1 VQTAWNFWP
10 LVLKDWIRVSL
21 SDHKNT
27 IDEGM
32 CGISGCITEGRAV
45 AGILYRSLK
54 RLEYRG
60 YDSAGMATISNGK
73 LYVKKDQ
80 GKIDEVNERLN
91 FNEMPGS
98 IGIAHTRWATH
109 GAPSKVNAHPHV
121 DCSGMLA
128 VVHNGVIENF
138 MELKREL
145 LDLNHRFVS
154 KTDTEVV
161 AHLLEENL
169 KRGGD
174 FLSAFINAIK
184 RLDGSYALAAVYVKE
199 PDKIL
204 VARQD
209 MPILIG
215 VGDGSMFVASDAAA
229 FIEETNRAVVLQ
241 NGEVAVI
248 TAKSYDIYRVKDGT
262 KVARSPIVLDWTVE
276 MAEKQGFPHYT
287 LKEIFE
293 QPLTLKSALRLQDAY
308 VDLLTEFLDRG
319 ERIFLLAAGTS
330 YHACLAASYMFSKLA
345 RLTTFPVVASEFVD
359 NYGHSIDI
367 DTVILAVSQSGET
380 ADVLSA
386 LEFARLRAATI
397 LGITNVVGSTLT
409 RVSRAYLL
417 QNAGPE
423 IGVAATKTFTS
434 QLIVL
439 AQLALRLAKKRGKVA
454 QYEMDEFRDRLYEI
468 PDIVSRV
475 LDEVKVPVQGLA
487 KKYAGEKF
495 FMFLGRGIST
505 ATAFEGRL
513 KVMELSY
520 IPCIAYA
527 AGESKHGPISLV
539 EEGTPAFFVCPND
552 STRKAILGNI
562 EEMKARGARI
572 ITVGSKDD
580 EELMEISD
588 DYIGMPDVH
597 ELLSPIVYVL
607 PFQLLA
613 YYLAV
618 EKGLDPDKPR
628 NLAKS
633 VTVL

>member
-1 VQTAWNFWP
+1 
-10 LVLKDWIRVSL
+10 
-21 SDHKNT
+21 
-27 IDEGM
+27 M
-32 CGISGCITEGRAV
+32 CGITGCVTDGRAV
-45 AGILYRSLK
+45 AGILYKSLK

-60 YDSAGMATISNGK
+60 YDSAGMATIFNGV

-91 FNEMPGS
+91 FSDMPGN

-109 GAPSKVNAHPHV
+109 GAPSKVNAHPHT
-121 DCSGMLA
+121 DCNNKLA

-138 MELKREL
+138 MELKKEL

-169 KRGGD
+169 EKGED
-174 FLSAFINAIK
+174 FFSAFVNTIK
-184 RLDGSYALAAVYVKE
+184 RLNGSYALATIYVGE

-204 VARQD
+204 VAKQD
-209 MPILIG
+209 MPLLIG
-215 VGDGSMFVASDAAA
+215 IGDGCMFVASDAAA
-229 FIEETNRAVVLQ
+229 FIDETNKTIILQ
-241 NGEVAVI
+241 NGEVAVV
-248 TAKSYDIYRVKDGT
+248 TAKSYEIYRVKDGT
-262 KVARSPIVLDWTVE
+262 KVMRNPIILDWTLE

-293 QPLTLKSALRLQDAY
+293 QPLTIKSALRLQDTY

-319 ERIFLLAAGTS
+319 EKIFMIAAGTS

-345 RLTTFPVVASEFVD
+345 RLATYPVIASEFIE

-367 DTVILAVSQSGET
+367 GTVILAVSQSGET
-380 ADVLSA
+380 ADVLNA

-409 RVSRAYLL
+409 RISRAYLL

-439 AQLALRLAKKRGKVA
+439 AQLALRLAKKRGKIA
-454 QYEMDEFRDRLYEI
+454 QYEMDEFKERLYEV
-468 PDIVSRV
+468 PDVVSHALEETKDRMQ
-475 LDEVKVPVQGLA
+475 ELA
-487 KKYAGEKF
+487 KKYAKEKF
-495 FMFLGRGIST
+495 FIFLGRGIST

-520 IPCIAYA
+520 IPCIAYP
-527 AGESKHGPISLV
+527 AGESKHGPISVV
-539 EEGTPAFFVCPND
+539 EKGVPVFFVCPKD
-552 STRKAILGNI
+552 ETRKTIIGNI
-562 EEMKARGARI
+562 EEMRARGAKI
-572 ITVGSKDD
+572 ITIGSKDD

-588 DYIGMPDVH
+588 DYIGLPDVH
-597 ELLSPIVYVL
+597 ELLSPIIYVL

-613 YYLAV
+613 YYLAI
-618 EKGLDPDKPR
+618 ERGLDPDKPR

>member
-1 VQTAWNFWP
+1 
-10 LVLKDWIRVSL
+10 
-21 SDHKNT
+21 
-27 IDEGM
+27 M
-32 CGISGCITEGRAV
+32 CGITGCVTEGKLV
-45 AGILYRSLK
+45 ASILYKSLK

-60 YDSAGMATISNGK
+60 YDSAGMATISNGT
-73 LYVKKDQ
+73 LHVKKDQ
-80 GKIDEVNERLN
+80 GKIDEVNERLG
-91 FNEMPGS
+91 FSDMPGN

-109 GAPSKVNAHPHV
+109 GAPSKINAHPHT
-121 DCSGMLA
+121 DCYSKLA

-138 MELKREL
+138 IELKKEL
-145 LDLNHRFVS
+145 LDLNHKFVS

-169 KRGGD
+169 KKGEN
-174 FLSAFINAIK
+174 FFSAFINTIR
-184 RLDGSYALAAVYVKE
+184 RLNGSYALAVIYVEE

-204 VARQD
+204 VAKQD
-209 MPILIG
+209 MPLLIG
-215 VGDGSMFVASDAAA
+215 VGDKCMFVASDAAA
-229 FIEETNRAVVLQ
+229 FIDETNKAAILQ
-241 NGEVAVI
+241 NGEIAVV
-248 TAKSYDIYRVKDGT
+248 TAKSYEIYRVKDGAKIT
-262 KVARSPIVLDWTVE
+262 RNPIVLNWTLE

-293 QPLTLKSALRLQDAY
+293 QPLTIKSALRLQDTY

-319 ERIFLLAAGTS
+319 EKIFLLAAGTS

-345 RLTTFPVVASEFVD
+345 RLTTYPIVASEFIE

-367 DTVILAVSQSGET
+367 GTVILAVSQSGET
-380 ADVLSA
+380 ADVLNA

-409 RVSRAYLL
+409 RISRAYLL

-439 AQLALRLAKKRGKVA
+439 AQLALRLAKKRGKIA
-454 QYEMDEFRDRLYEI
+454 QYEMDEFRDRLYEV
-468 PDIVSRV
+468 PNMVSQV
-475 LDEVKVPVQGLA
+475 LEEVKDPIQGLA
-487 KKYAGEKF
+487 KKYAKERF
-495 FMFLGRGIST
+495 FIFLGRGIST

-520 IPCIAYA
+520 IPCIAYP
-527 AGESKHGPISLV
+527 AGESKHGPISVV
-539 EEGTPAFFVCPND
+539 EKDVPVFFICPKD
-552 STRKAILGNI
+552 ETRKAIIGNI
-562 EEMKARGARI
+562 EEMKARGAKI
-572 ITVGSKDD
+572 ITIGSKGD

-588 DYIGMPDVH
+588 DYIGLPDVH
-597 ELLSPIVYVL
+597 ELLSPIIYTL

-613 YYLAV
+613 YYLAI
-618 EKGLDPDKPR
+618 ERGLDPDKPR

>member
-1 VQTAWNFWP
+1 
-10 LVLKDWIRVSL
+10 
-21 SDHKNT
+21 
-27 IDEGM
+27 M
-32 CGISGCITEGRAV
+32 CGITGCVTDGRAV
-45 AGILYRSLK
+45 AGILYKSLK

-60 YDSAGMATISNGK
+60 YDSAGMATIFNGV

-91 FNEMPGS
+91 FSDMPGN

-109 GAPSKVNAHPHV
+109 GAPSKVNAHPHT
-121 DCSGMLA
+121 DCNNKLA

-138 MELKREL
+138 MELKKEL

-169 KRGGD
+169 KRGED
-174 FLSAFINAIK
+174 FFSAFVNTIK
-184 RLDGSYALAAVYVKE
+184 RLNGSYALATIYVGE

-204 VARQD
+204 VAKQD
-209 MPILIG
+209 MPLLIG
-215 VGDGSMFVASDAAA
+215 IGDGCMFVASDAAA
-229 FIEETNRAVVLQ
+229 FIDETNKTIILQ
-241 NGEVAVI
+241 NGEVAVV
-248 TAKSYDIYRVKDGT
+248 TAKSYEIYRVKDGT
-262 KVARSPIVLDWTVE
+262 KVMRNPIILDWTLE

-293 QPLTLKSALRLQDAY
+293 QPLTIKSALRLQDTY

-319 ERIFLLAAGTS
+319 EKIFMIAAGTS

-345 RLTTFPVVASEFVD
+345 RLATYPVIASEFIE

-367 DTVILAVSQSGET
+367 GTVILAVSQSGET
-380 ADVLSA
+380 ADVLNA

-409 RVSRAYLL
+409 RISRAYLL

-439 AQLALRLAKKRGKVA
+439 AQLALRLAKKRGKIA
-454 QYEMDEFRDRLYEI
+454 QYEMDEFKERLYEV
-468 PDIVSRV
+468 PDVVSHALEETKDRMQ
-475 LDEVKVPVQGLA
+475 ELA
-487 KKYAGEKF
+487 KKYAKEKF
-495 FMFLGRGIST
+495 FIFLGRGIST

-520 IPCIAYA
+520 IPCIAYP
-527 AGESKHGPISLV
+527 AGESKHGPISVV
-539 EEGTPAFFVCPND
+539 EKGVPVFFVCPKD
-552 STRKAILGNI
+552 ETRKTIIGNI
-562 EEMKARGARI
+562 EEMRARGAKI
-572 ITVGSKDD
+572 ITIGSKDD

-588 DYIGMPDVH
+588 DYIGLPDVH
-597 ELLSPIVYVL
+597 ELLSPIIYVL

-613 YYLAV
+613 YYLAI
-618 EKGLDPDKPR
+618 ERGLDPDKPR

>member
-1 VQTAWNFWP
+1 
-10 LVLKDWIRVSL
+10 
-21 SDHKNT
+21 
-27 IDEGM
+27 M
-32 CGISGCITEGRAV
+32 CGILGCITDGRAV
-45 AGILYRSLK
+45 ANILYKSLK

-60 YDSAGMATISNGK
+60 YDSAGMATISSGT

-91 FNEMPGS
+91 FNDMPGS

-109 GAPSKVNAHPHV
+109 GAPSKVNAHPHT
-121 DCSGMLA
+121 DCNNMLA

-145 LDLNHRFVS
+145 LDLNHKFVS
-154 KTDTEVV
+154 KTDTEVI

-169 KRGGD
+169 RKGES
-174 FLSAFINAIK
+174 FFSAFVNTVK
-184 RLDGSYALAAVYVKE
+184 RLSGSYALAVVYVGE
-199 PDKIL
+199 PEKIL
-204 VARQD
+204 VAKQD

-215 VGDGSMFVASDAAA
+215 VGDGGMFVASDAAA
-229 FIEETNRAVVLQ
+229 FIEETNKAVILQ
-241 NGEVAVI
+241 NGEVAII
-248 TAKSYDIYRVKDGT
+248 TTKSYEIYRAKDGT
-262 KVARSPIVLDWTVE
+262 RVTRSPIVLNWTVD

-293 QPLTLKSALRLQDAY
+293 QSITLKSALRLQDAY

-319 ERIFLLAAGTS
+319 EKIFLLAAGTS

-345 RLTTFPVVASEFVD
+345 RLTTYPVIASEFVD

-367 DTVILAVSQSGET
+367 NTVILAVSQSGET
-380 ADVLSA
+380 ADVLNA

-409 RVSRAYLL
+409 RISRAYLL

-439 AQLALRLAKKRGKVA
+439 AQLALRLAKKRGKIA
-454 QYEMDEFRDRLYEI
+454 QFEMDEFKDRLYEV
-468 PDIVSRV
+468 PDIVSNIIEDVRAS
-475 LDEVKVPVQGLA
+475 VQDLA
-487 KKYAGEKF
+487 KKYAKEKF
-495 FMFLGRGIST
+495 FLFLGRGMST

-520 IPCIAYA
+520 IPCIAYS
-527 AGESKHGPISLV
+527 AGESKHGPISIV
-539 EEGTPAFFVCPND
+539 EKDVPVFFICPKD
-552 STRKAILGNI
+552 DTRKAILGNI

-572 ITVGSKDD
+572 ITIGSKDD
-580 EELMEISD
+580 RELMEISD

-618 EKGLDPDKPR
+618 ERGLDPDKPR

>member
-1 VQTAWNFWP
+1 
-10 LVLKDWIRVSL
+10 
-21 SDHKNT
+21 
-27 IDEGM
+27 M
-32 CGISGCITEGRAV
+32 CGITGCVTDGRAV
-45 AGILYRSLK
+45 AGILYKSLK

-60 YDSAGMATISNGK
+60 YDSAGMATIFNGV

-91 FNEMPGS
+91 FSDMPGN

-109 GAPSKVNAHPHV
+109 GAPSKVNAHPHT
-121 DCSGMLA
+121 DCNNKLA

-138 MELKREL
+138 MELKKEL

-169 KRGGD
+169 KKGED
-174 FLSAFINAIK
+174 FFSAFVNTIK
-184 RLDGSYALAAVYVKE
+184 RLNGSYALATIYVGE

-204 VARQD
+204 VAKQD
-209 MPILIG
+209 MPLLIG
-215 VGDGSMFVASDAAA
+215 IGDGCMFVASDAAA
-229 FIEETNRAVVLQ
+229 FIDETNKTIILQ
-241 NGEVAVI
+241 NGEVAVV
-248 TAKSYDIYRVKDGT
+248 TAKSYEIYRVKDGT
-262 KVARSPIVLDWTVE
+262 KVMRNPIILDWTLE

-293 QPLTLKSALRLQDAY
+293 QPLTIKSALRLQDTY

-319 ERIFLLAAGTS
+319 EKIFMIAAGTS

-345 RLTTFPVVASEFVD
+345 RLATYPVIASEFIE

-367 DTVILAVSQSGET
+367 GTVILAVSQSGET
-380 ADVLSA
+380 ADVLNA

-409 RVSRAYLL
+409 RISRAYLL

-439 AQLALRLAKKRGKVA
+439 AQLALRLAKKRGKIA
-454 QYEMDEFRDRLYEI
+454 QYEMDEFKERLYEV
-468 PDIVSRV
+468 PDVVSHALEETKDRMQ
-475 LDEVKVPVQGLA
+475 ELA
-487 KKYAGEKF
+487 KKYAKEKF
-495 FMFLGRGIST
+495 FIFLGRGIST

-520 IPCIAYA
+520 IPCIAYP
-527 AGESKHGPISLV
+527 AGESKHGPISVV
-539 EEGTPAFFVCPND
+539 EKGVPVFFVCPKD
-552 STRKAILGNI
+552 ETRKTIIGNI
-562 EEMKARGARI
+562 EEMRARGAKI
-572 ITVGSKDD
+572 ITIGSKDD

-588 DYIGMPDVH
+588 DYIGLPDVH
-597 ELLSPIVYVL
+597 ELLSPIIYVL

-613 YYLAV
+613 YYLAI
-618 EKGLDPDKPR
+618 ERGLDPDKPR

>member
-1 VQTAWNFWP
+1 
-10 LVLKDWIRVSL
+10 
-21 SDHKNT
+21 
-27 IDEGM
+27 M
-32 CGISGCITEGRAV
+32 CGITGCVTDGRAV
-45 AGILYRSLK
+45 ASILYKSLK

-60 YDSAGMATISNGK
+60 YDSAGMATIFNGI

-91 FNEMPGS
+91 FNDMPGN

-109 GAPSKVNAHPHV
+109 GAPSKVNAHPHT
-121 DCSGMLA
+121 DCNNKLA

-138 MELKREL
+138 MELKKEL
-145 LDLNHRFVS
+145 LDLNHKFVS

-169 KRGGD
+169 KKGED
-174 FLSAFINAIK
+174 FFSAFVNTIK
-184 RLDGSYALAAVYVKE
+184 RLNGSYALATIYVGE

-204 VARQD
+204 VAKQD
-209 MPILIG
+209 MPLLIG
-215 VGDGSMFVASDAAA
+215 IGDGCMFVASDAAA
-229 FIEETNRAVVLQ
+229 FIDETNKTIILQ
-241 NGEVAVI
+241 NGEVAVV
-248 TAKSYDIYRVKDGT
+248 TAKSYEIYRIKDGT
-262 KVARSPIVLDWTVE
+262 KVMRNPIILDWTLE

-293 QPLTLKSALRLQDAY
+293 QPLTIKSALRLQDTY

-319 ERIFLLAAGTS
+319 DKVFMIAAGTS

-345 RLTTFPVVASEFVD
+345 RLATYPVIASEFIE

-367 DTVILAVSQSGET
+367 GTVILAVSQSGET
-380 ADVLSA
+380 ADVLNA

-409 RVSRAYLL
+409 RISRAYLL

-439 AQLALRLAKKRGKVA
+439 AQLALRLAKKRGKIA
-454 QYEMDEFRDRLYEI
+454 QYEMDEFKERLHEMPDVVSHVLEETKDRMQE
-468 PDIVSRV
+468 
-475 LDEVKVPVQGLA
+475 LA
-487 KKYAGEKF
+487 KKYAKEKF
-495 FMFLGRGIST
+495 FIFLGRGIST
-505 ATAFEGRL
+505 ATALEGRL

-520 IPCIAYA
+520 IPCIAYP
-527 AGESKHGPISLV
+527 AGESKHGPISVV
-539 EEGTPAFFVCPND
+539 EKGVPVFFVCPKD
-552 STRKAILGNI
+552 ETRKTIIGNI
-562 EEMKARGARI
+562 EEMRARGAKI
-572 ITVGSKDD
+572 ITIGNKDD

-588 DYIGMPDVH
+588 DYIGLPDVH
-597 ELLSPIVYVL
+597 ELLSPIIYVL

-613 YYLAV
+613 YYLAI
-618 EKGLDPDKPR
+618 ERGLDPDKPR

>member
-1 VQTAWNFWP
+1 
-10 LVLKDWIRVSL
+10 
-21 SDHKNT
+21 
-27 IDEGM
+27 M
-32 CGISGCITEGRAV
+32 CGITGCVTEDKVV
-45 AGILYRSLK
+45 AGILYKSLK

-60 YDSAGMATISNGK
+60 YDSAGMATIFNRT

-91 FNEMPGS
+91 FNNMPGN

-109 GAPSKVNAHPHV
+109 GAPSKINAHPHT
-121 DCSGMLA
+121 DCDNKLA

-138 MELKREL
+138 LELKKEL
-145 LDLNHRFVS
+145 LDLNHKFAS

-169 KRGGD
+169 KKGEN
-174 FLSAFINAIK
+174 FFSAFINTIR
-184 RLDGSYALAAVYVKE
+184 RLSGSYAIATIYVGE

-209 MPILIG
+209 MPLLIG
-215 VGDGSMFVASDAAA
+215 VGDECMFVASDAAA
-229 FIEETNRAVVLQ
+229 FIDETNKAVILQ
-241 NGEVAVI
+241 NGEVAVV
-248 TAKSYDIYRVKDGT
+248 TAKSYEIYRVRDGA
-262 KVARSPIVLDWTVE
+262 KVARNPIILNWTLE

-293 QPLTLKSALRLQDAY
+293 QPLTIKSALRLQDAY

-319 ERIFLLAAGTS
+319 EKIFLLAAGTS

-345 RLTTFPVVASEFVD
+345 RLTTYPVVASEFIE

-367 DTVILAVSQSGET
+367 GTVILAVSQSGET
-380 ADVLSA
+380 ADVLNA

-409 RVSRAYLL
+409 RISRAYLL

-439 AQLALRLAKKRGKVA
+439 AQLALRLAKKRGKMA
-454 QYEMDEFRDRLYEI
+454 QYEMDEFRDKLYEM
-468 PDIVSRV
+468 PDVVSQV
-475 LDEVKVPVQGLA
+475 LEMVREPMQELA
-487 KKYAGEKF
+487 KKYAKERF
-495 FMFLGRGIST
+495 FLFLGRGIST

-520 IPCIAYA
+520 IPCIAYP
-527 AGESKHGPISLV
+527 AGESKHGPISIIEKGV
-539 EEGTPAFFVCPND
+539 PVFFICPKD
-552 STRKAILGNI
+552 ETRKAIIGNI
-562 EEMKARGARI
+562 EEMKARGAKI
-572 ITVGSKDD
+572 ITIGNKDD

-588 DYIGMPDVH
+588 DYVGLPDVH
-597 ELLSPIVYVL
+597 ELLSPIIYTL

-613 YYLAV
+613 YYLAI
-618 EKGLDPDKPR
+618 ERGLDPDKPR